1 MTIVLTAG
9 VAVLAP
15 DLAGWSVLMIR
26 RGTEPF
32 LGRWAVPGGKVEAE
46 EDTAVAAVRELQ
58 EETGIL
64 LSDGDLMPLGCSESP
79 SPDSRI
85 RFLSCAY
92 VALLPSRPTARAASD
107 ADETRW
113 WPLTEIVPS
122 KGRQASVLL
131 AFDHGDILSR
141 VRRAAPRDTHTGPCL
156 RRVTDSDIE
165 AVLTLHHETL
175 GYAGIHAGPGPWADD
190 LENPYEHY
198 VETGGEFLVGVLGT
212 FLISMGGLRRIGDHT
227 AQVKRMRVHPR
238 WQRLGHGR
246 ALVEHLEKRAQR
258 LGFTRLLLDAPRAQ
272 KAALA
277 LYTSRGFQIT
287 SEAVVAGMPCVLMEK
302 HL

>member
-1 MTIVLTAG
+1 MTTVLTAG

-32 LGRWAVPGGKVEAE
+32 LGRWALPGGKVEAE

-64 LSDGDLMPLGCSESP
+64 LSDGDLMPLGCWTTP
-79 SPDSRI
+79 SPDSGV
-85 RFLSCAY
+85 RFMSCPY
-92 VALLPSRPTARAASD
+92 VALLPSRPTAQAATD

-122 KGRQASVLL
+122 KGRQASVPL

-141 VRRAAPRDTHTGPCL
+141 VRRGVPRDAHTDPCL
-156 RRVTDSDIE
+156 RRVTDSDTE
-165 AVLTLHHETL
+165 AVLTLHHKTL
-175 GYAGIHAGPGPWADD
+175 RHAAIHAGPGPWDDD

-198 VETGGEFLVGVLGT
+198 VETGGEFLVGVLGA
-212 FLISMGGLRRIGDHT
+212 FLISMGALRRIDDHT

-238 WQRLGHGR
+238 WQGLGHGR

-258 LGFTRLLLDAPRAQ
+258 SGCTRLVLDAPRAQ
-272 KAALA
+272 KVALA
-277 LYTSRGFQIT
+277 LYTSRGFKIT
-287 SEAVVAGMPCVLMEK
+287 GETVVAGMPYVFMEK